1 MRFSRPLTLYLRCLT
16 VGNCK
21 LLMYEGPAYNARKTT
36 TTTTNKITKQK
47 KETRA
52 LRQASLECLK
62 YHIVKTSKA

>member
-1 MRFSRPLTLYLRCLT
+1 MRFSRPLTLCLRCLT
-16 VGNCK
+16 VGK

-62 YHIVKTSKA
+62 CHIVKTSKA